1 VSASFGNS
9 LSFTRNNVVGTQ
21 VLLECARQWGGIR
34 RFLHVSTDEVRRGK
48 EGSGCMHWLSLL
60 SLPHC

>member
-1 VSASFGNS
+1 M
-9 LSFTRNNVVGTQ
+9 
-21 VLLECARQWGGIR
+21 LLECARQWGGIR